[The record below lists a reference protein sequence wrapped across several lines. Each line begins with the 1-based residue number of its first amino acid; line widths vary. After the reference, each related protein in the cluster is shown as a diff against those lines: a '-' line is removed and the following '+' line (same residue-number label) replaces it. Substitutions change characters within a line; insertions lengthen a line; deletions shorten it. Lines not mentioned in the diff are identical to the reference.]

1 MQNNRIN
8 KIINGENNVRCMTII
23 IELLYMINYGGDERN
38 LTIIDLISNEIAD
51 IWQVENTIKYMDDIF
66 VKDGK
71 FILAIGCQ
79 DGSSE

>member
-1 MQNNRIN
+1 
-8 KIINGENNVRCMTII
+8 
-23 IELLYMINYGGDERN
+23 MINYGGDERN